1 MKKTD
6 QSTQPSRDGSGAVR
20 GSGRSS
26 DREQRRPG
34 VADSVRNAEESSDK
48 NRSERTRPTQDD
60 LILHDDDEA
69 ELELPR

>member
-6 QSTQPSRDGSGAVR
+6 QPSEPSRDSSGAVR

-26 DREQRRPG
+26 ERM
-34 VADSVRNAEESSDK
+34 RNAEESSEKD
-48 NRSERTRPTQDD
+48 RLERTRPAQDD

-69 ELELPR
+69 ELDLPR

>member
-6 QSTQPSRDGSGAVR
+6 QSQPSRDSSGAVR

-26 DREQRRPG
+26 EREERRPG
-34 VADSVRNAEESSDK
+34 VPGDSVRNSESPSEK